1 MKEENLIVSMQSVEK
16 SFGGVHALK
25 HGRLELRRGE
35 ILGLIGENG
44 AGKSTLMKILSGV
57 YEADKGVIE
66 VDNRRVNYK
75 NPRSALQGKRK
86 IIRRIVLP

>member
-35 ILGLIGENG
+35 ILGLIE
-44 AGKSTLMKILSGV
+44 STKPPAMLGRMV
-57 YEADKGVIE
+57 
-66 VDNRRVNYK
+66 
-75 NPRSALQGKRK
+75 
-86 IIRRIVLP
+86 